1 MDFNKIFRPKIAL
14 PMITAVALI
23 LRLIP
28 IRFRYLLGY
37 DPYFHLA
44 YIEEAL
50 KAGKW
55 LNFSQSQTDLGAFR

>member
-1 MDFNKIFRPKIAL
+1 
-14 PMITAVALI
+14 MITAVALI

-55 LNFSQSQTDLGAFR
+55 LNFFTIANGPWGAFR